1 MLGCMSR
8 ILVTSMPF
16 AGHVGPT
23 AAVATELI
31 ARGHEVVAYTGA
43 KYVPRFA
50 ALGAQV
56 RPWVRARDYD
66 DADLAATFPA
76 VGNGKGLRS
85 GRANVEQVLLGT
97 AAGQAADIRAVV
109 EECRAEG
116 RPVELIVADQLA
128 LGSAFA
134 AEALGLRWATVTVTA
149 LTLASRHLPPSG
161 LRLAPAT
168 GPLGRARDA
177 ALRSLIAGVTRKM
190 LTPMVNRARVEA
202 GLPQRPDGS
211 LDDAYSPQLVLT
223 QGVQGFDYP
232 RPDLPAHVHFVGRLA
247 PPPPPG
253 ARLPAWW
260 PELAAARAR
269 GRPVVHVTQGTLDV
283 DPDDLL
289 RPAIAALAGR
299 EVLVVATT
307 GGAAESV
314 LAPLPDNA
322 RVAGFLPH
330 DQLLPLVDVVV
341 TNGGWGG
348 TLAAVQAGVPLVVA
362 GATLDKPEVGR
373 RVAWSGVGLDLRT
386 GSPSAGRIGRAVAR
400 VLAEPRFRR
409 RAGELGAALTAAGG
423 AAAAADLVER
433 LLVTPPASGA

>member
-1 MLGCMSR
+1 MSR

-23 AAVATELI
+23 AGLAAELI

-43 KYVPRFA
+43 KYVPRFT
-50 ALGAQV
+50 ALGAQG
-56 RPWVRARDYD
+56 RPFVRAQDFD

-85 GRANVEQVLLGT
+85 GRANVELILLGT
-97 AAGQAADIRAVV
+97 AAGQAADIRAIV
-109 EECRAEG
+109 EESGAAG
-116 RPVELIVADQLA
+116 RPIELIAADQLA

-134 AEALGLRWATVTVTA
+134 AEALGLPWATVVVTA

-161 LRLAPAT
+161 TRLLPAT
-168 GPLGRARDA
+168 GPVGRLRDA
-177 ALRSLIAGVTRKM
+177 ALRSLVAGVSRRM
-190 LTPMVNRARVEA
+190 LAPQVNRVRAEA
-202 GLPQRPDGS
+202 GLPQRVNGS
-211 LDDAYSPQLVLT
+211 LDDAYSPQLVLA
-223 QGVQGFDYP
+223 QGVPGLDYP
-232 RPDLPAHVHFVGRLA
+232 RPDLPAHVHYVGRLA
-247 PPPPPG
+247 PAPQPG
-253 ARLPAWW
+253 ALLPAWW
-260 PELAAARAR
+260 PELAAARAQ

-289 RPAIAALAGR
+289 RPTIAALTGR
-299 EVLVVATT
+299 APLVVATT

-314 LAPLPDNA
+314 LEPVPDNV
-322 RVAGFLPH
+322 RVARFLPH

-362 GATLDKPEVGR
+362 GATLDKPETGR
-373 RVAWSGVGLDLRT
+373 RVAWSGVGVDLRT
-386 GSPSAGRIGRAVAR
+386 GSPSGARIGRAVAQ
-400 VLAEPRFRR
+400 VLTDPGFRR

-423 AAAAADLVER
+423 VRAAADLVER
-433 LLVTPPASGA
+433 LLVARTSDGAA